1 MSETTT
7 DDMRALLIQ
16 QFPLGEATRAGAD
29 FDAWHRKELAKA
41 WEEGAR
47 AGLGASTDAGFNSA
61 SYTYEEAEISND
73 NPYKKEA

>member
-16 QFPLGEATRAGAD
+16 QYPLGEATRAGAD

-41 WEEGAR
+41 WEEGCL
-47 AGLGASTDAGFNSA
+47 AGRNRVHHRNMTPKQ
-61 SYTYEEAEISND
+61 AEVAFP